1 MAHYWKETSFLSS
14 PSSTTFQVPVDVAI
28 EQPDEELD
36 FTLDI
41 DTSMENLEP
50 ELLQL
55 VSSSSSDTS
64 LDSSHEDAD
73 ITVIE
78 ARDRNV
84 IASGDNGMVTL
95 DAIQQDLLAMQ
106 RETMALKELLA
117 GRGVP
122 DGGGRGATKE
132 NWQEEAYTN
141 EERNE
146 GVLLT
151 PGMTT
156 TTTSH
161 VIYHQEFTEEVVT
174 GPGYH
179 RLSKVPSDDLSPPT
193 TDPSRQDST
202 PEHSSEE
209 GSPKDLDRRRVSR
222 SSYKQMVEDMD
233 ETESEEEES
242 LDFEGASTEDD
253 QLLEISTDEM
263 HIDPQFLP
271 TGATVYKV
279 QAEGVKVDKDENTSS
294 KTEFRY
300 SAMTATFDLNPT
312 LELTPEERLQKIH
325 DLEET
330 ENVDKDSDAD
340 TQTET
345 IVKPYLETN
354 LDSILFYRTYQQ
366 QADKLLVEE
375 TNPSTENQP
384 SCEQFE
390 EGKVE
395 GLTSSES
402 EQDLHIEPTTLQP
415 DVQGEDFTPEQ
426 DLHIEPTTLQPDVQG
441 EDFTPPEESLLE
453 PETCVLEEEVDE
465 IVEKISQGLVTSHT
479 EQLGEPE
486 PRTVDNSVLVKLH
499 IETSEKYKS
508 DSEEKSSIGEFPT
521 ESTGEFKPEADDNSA
536 VLKSHTELSQESES
550 EMEGNSEEIEFHPKP
565 NEELQSESDESSAAL
580 KSNPELSEEYESE
593 SEENSDEVEFH
604 TKPSEEPETD
614 ETSTVLTSITELSQE
629 YESETK
635 EDSAAVEFATKS
647 NYAPKPESEVSSVII
662 EPHTELSEEYEFK
675 VETSS
680 ETGED
685 YNPELVDISHIM
697 SHPKPN
703 EKSELEE
710 GEYSDGNIIIQ
721 EETQHEVIRE
731 LHHQSSIESSSE
743 IRKEDS
749 VKVSDSKPEAD
760 VAVTPEPEVVAV
772 EKSETELS
780 RKFNVELI
788 PKTKVETPS
797 LPDKETKP
805 KDIENEKLTPEQ
817 NLSPT
822 AAKAPV
828 VKSFS
833 LNDVEGLKPS
843 QTRVLR
849 RLKSAQRPSCP
860 PPPPPSKTMV
870 KVSTESSSGISVPS
884 QVTVVTSSGLESPL
898 SSASSSTASVSISPV
913 PDSPCSPK
921 LHESLPEGPGQEG
934 TLEAPEKL
942 VTPKA
947 DSGVVDEVDM
957 LNESQRSV
965 SRVHEE
971 LEKIEIPEIPPPP
984 PRKPPPEAP
993 TRSSFK
999 QPDFSE
1005 ESSKGILELNYITLN
1020 LEDSTSVTSAEES
1033 SDPDLS
1039 SKCQDDNLT
1048 EVLPLVSDASMFQEG
1063 YAKGDTIQ
1071 LPEVTSSLPTQ
1082 PSMKPLDELENMD
1095 IPVIPPPPPLRPPPT
1110 PTPRHFLPVPETPAE
1125 RREGSVS
1132 PQLRVTTE
1140 RLLQELEDVEANAT
1154 IPPPPPLRHPPTDSM
1169 MPLGEISTSFIESS
1183 ESDEES
1189 TSDSDEDSTSASE
1202 DDSLTLPDESL
1213 VQKNEGFVMLQE
1225 STSTPATQ
1233 ISPAQILNELE
1244 MMEVPEIPPPPP
1256 RMPPPS
1262 VQPEKLLTNS
1272 QTRPLMV
1279 PLIPATQATRVK
1291 NDHILEASSNESLT
1305 TSTVD
1310 VSSCAEE
1317 IELPKVSSP
1326 HPDASPDRTLLE
1338 VLNDLVTINIP
1349 VIPPP
1354 LPLQP
1359 PPEEPQKTSSLLIKL
1374 STSSSSESEESV
1386 SERNLTQLQVTNEMA
1401 MDINLNASLNTPSQE
1416 PPLEKPNLAESSPVV
1431 SPEISP
1437 AYLHDKGKEEE
1448 IPEVAPPLSHKT
1460 HSAVNTESSPTPTP
1474 EVLQTVLVS
1483 DVTSEGE
1490 YSSTPSPL
1498 LEITPTPLEVCLTPT
1513 EVSQPQ
1519 YPGEIHYLNE
1529 SLSMQVNV
1537 PEVSRMYPEKTEPE
1551 EEVREFVEPMPEKP
1565 EEKTKEKKRTH
1576 EHHNEEKEVEIK
1588 VRNLQEPDQGIREE
1602 QIKENIKENIVC
1614 QTEAFQRLQEESSD
1628 TEMENYYTPPSYPA
1642 SSCSPSPSPSPL
1654 STRKHFTFDHEERKG
1669 ISEEVQ
1675 NPSGSSS
1682 PTERGSYEESK
1693 GEVSKLLQLIT
1704 YKDTVKAKEKI
1715 SSTDDNFLRS
1725 SPSTIPDFS
1734 DVGKR
1739 HEDDDSNLPPSPKRR
1754 RLSYELYNEGNLDLD
1769 GQEKSNSSYSSSA
1782 STNEESESEEEV
1794 QFGGADSCSGHL
1806 DPTMSI
1812 TTVSLP
1818 TSHRSLP
1825 YTSPPTE
1832 DLHSVS
1838 QVVRNEGEG
1847 DSSFQIHVTVSI
1859 KTSPSQTR
1867 PTLFPR
1873 EIQEVEV
1880 TAEVNEA
1887 TPPIRSPLAIA
1898 SSGSDGERRERKGLK
1913 KSKKSEERKKRRT
1926 KDDKSSEGE
1935 GQKEDER
1942 EDEERE
1948 NEAKE
1953 KNVEK
1958 KKRTKDDKSS
1968 DEEGPNEE
1976 GGKNEDK
1983 ENEDDLDSNKKSK
1996 EEKRTKNE
2004 KSGEEESLK
2013 EKEGKNE
2020 ENDKIQEEEKEE
2032 GEKELSKGAKKREG
2046 KVKKKSKK
2054 KSEKGNEDKSEE
2066 QVKKMKNETEENV
2079 EDKQGK
2085 KVKKKKREKEERKKE
2100 KKRKKEEKE
2109 EEEKT
2114 TTTTDSNNE
2123 GEAPTSRIPLPLPDL
2138 TLTACPPSRLSSTHS
2153 LPI

>member
-1 MAHYWKETSFLSS
+1 MAHYWKETSFLPS
-14 PSSTTFQVPVDVAI
+14 PSSTAFHVPVDVAI
-28 EQPDEELD
+28 EQPEEELD

-50 ELLQL
+50 ELLKL

-78 ARDRNV
+78 ARDRNG

-122 DGGGRGATKE
+122 DGGGRGATRE
-132 NWQEEAYTN
+132 NWQEEDYTN
-141 EERNE
+141 GGRNE
-146 GVLLT
+146 EILLT

-156 TTTSH
+156 TTTSN

-174 GPGYH
+174 GPVYH
-179 RLSKVPSDDLSPPT
+179 RLSKVSSDDLSPPT

-209 GSPKDLDRRRVSR
+209 GSPKDHDRRRVSR

-279 QAEGVKVDKDENTSS
+279 QAEGVKVDKDENTYS

-300 SAMTATFDLNPT
+300 SAMTATFDLNKT
-312 LELTPEERLQKIH
+312 LELTSDERLKKIH

-354 LDSILFYRTYQQ
+354 LDSILFYQTYQQ
-366 QADKLLVEE
+366 QADNLLVEKA
-375 TNPSTENQP
+375 NPSTENQP
-384 SCEQFE
+384 LCEQFE

-395 GLTSSES
+395 GLTSSET
-402 EQDLHIEPTTLQP
+402 EQDLHIELTTLQL
-415 DVQGEDFTPEQ
+415 D
-426 DLHIEPTTLQPDVQG
+426 IQG

-465 IVEKISQGLVTSHT
+465 IGENISQGVVTSHT
-479 EQLGEPE
+479 EQLGELE
-486 PRTVDNSVLVKLH
+486 PLTVDNSVLVKLN
-499 IETSEKYKS
+499 IETGEKYKS
-508 DSEEKSSIGEFPT
+508 ESEENSSIGEFPT
-521 ESTGEFKPEADDNSA
+521 KSAGEFKSEADDNSA
-536 VLKSHTELSQESES
+536 VLKSDTELSQESES
-550 EMEGNSEEIEFHPKP
+550 EMEGNSEEIEFHCKP
-565 NEELQSESDESSAAL
+565 NEEHQSESDESSAVL
-580 KSNPELSEEYESE
+580 KSNPEFSEEYESE
-593 SEENSDEVEFH
+593 SEENSDEVEYH
-604 TKPSEEPETD
+604 TKPNEEPETD
-614 ETSTVLTSITELSQE
+614 ETSTVLTSITALNQE

-635 EDSAAVEFATKS
+635 QDSAAVEFATKS
-647 NYAPKPESEVSSVII
+647 NYAPNPESEVSSVIL
-662 EPHTELSEEYEFK
+662 EPQAELSEEYEVT

-685 YNPELVDISHIM
+685 YNPEVVDISHII
-697 SHPKPN
+697 SYPKPN
-703 EKSELEE
+703 EELELEE
-710 GEYSDGNIIIQ
+710 GEYADGNIIIQ
-721 EETQHEVIRE
+721 EETQNEVIRE

-743 IRKEDS
+743 LWTEES
-749 VKVSDSKPEAD
+749 EKVSDSQTEVD
-760 VAVTPEPEVVAV
+760 VAVTPEPVVVEV

-780 RKFNVELI
+780 NKFNEELI
-788 PKTKVETPS
+788 PQTKVEIPS

-805 KDIENEKLTPEQ
+805 TGIENVKLTPEQ
-817 NLSPT
+817 NLCPP

-828 VKSFS
+828 VKSLS
-833 LNDVEGLKPS
+833 LNDVEGLKPT

-870 KVSTESSSGISVPS
+870 KMSTESSSGISVPS
-884 QVTVVTSSGLESPL
+884 QATVVTSSGLESPV

-921 LHESLPEGPGQEG
+921 LYDESLPEDPVQEG
-934 TLEAPEKL
+934 TFEAPEKL

-947 DSGVVDEVDM
+947 DSEVVDEVDM
-957 LNESQRSV
+957 LNVSQRSV

-971 LEKIEIPEIPPPP
+971 LENIDIPEIPPPP

-993 TRSSFK
+993 TRSSII
-999 QPDFSE
+999 QPDFSVK
-1005 ESSKGILELNYITLN
+1005 SSKGIYE
-1020 LEDSTSVTSAEES
+1020 LEDSTSVTSTEES

-1039 SKCQDDNLT
+1039 LKCQDDNLT
-1048 EVLPLVSDASMFQEG
+1048 ETLLLVSDDSMVQEG
-1063 YAKGDTIQ
+1063 YAKRDTIQ
-1071 LPEVTSSLPTQ
+1071 LPEVISSLLTQ
-1082 PSMKPLDELENMD
+1082 PSMKSLDELENMD

-1110 PTPRHFLPVPETPAE
+1110 PIRRHFLPVPETPTE

-1132 PQLRVTTE
+1132 PQLGVTTE

-1169 MPLGEISTSFIESS
+1169 RPLGEISTSFIESS

-1189 TSDSDEDSTSASE
+1189 TSDSDEDSTSVSE
-1202 DDSLTLPDESL
+1202 DDSLILPNESL

-1225 STSTPATQ
+1225 STSIPAAQ
-1233 ISPAQILNELE
+1233 IYPAQIQNELE

-1262 VQPEKLLTNS
+1262 FQPEKLLLNS

-1279 PLIPATQATRVK
+1279 PLISGTQATQVK
-1291 NDHILEASSNESLT
+1291 NDHILEASSSECLT

-1317 IELPKVSSP
+1317 IKLPKVSSP

-1359 PPEEPQKTSSLLIKL
+1359 PPEEHHKTSSLLFKL

-1386 SERNLTQLQVTNEMA
+1386 
-1401 MDINLNASLNTPSQE
+1401 
-1416 PPLEKPNLAESSPVV
+1416 EKPNLGEGSPVA
-1431 SPEISP
+1431 SIEISP
-1437 AYLHDKGKEEE
+1437 AYLHDKDKEEE
-1448 IPEVAPPLSHKT
+1448 IPEVAPPLSHQT
-1460 HSAVNTESSPTPTP
+1460 HSVVNTETFPTPTS
-1474 EVLQTVLVS
+1474 EVLQIVLVS

-1498 LEITPTPLEVCLTPT
+1498 PEITLTPLEVCLTPT

-1519 YPGEIHYLNE
+1519 NPGEFHDLNE

-1551 EEVREFVEPMPEKP
+1551 EEVREFVEPTPEKP
-1565 EEKTKEKKRTH
+1565 EEKTKEKKHTH
-1576 EHHNEEKEVEIK
+1576 ENHNEEKEVEIK
-1588 VRNLQEPDQGIREE
+1588 LRNLQELDQGIREE
-1602 QIKENIKENIVC
+1602 QIMENINENIVG
-1614 QTEAFQRLQEESSD
+1614 QTEALQRLQEENSD
-1628 TEMENYYTPPSYPA
+1628 TEMEKYYTPPSYPA
-1642 SSCSPSPSPSPL
+1642 SSCSPSPSPSPM

-1682 PTERGSYEESK
+1682 PTKRGICEESK

-1715 SSTDDNFLRS
+1715 SSTDDHFLRS

-1754 RLSYELYNEGNLDLD
+1754 RLSYELYNEGNLDPD
-1769 GQEKSNSSYSSSA
+1769 EQEKSNSSYSSST
-1782 STNEESESEEEV
+1782 STNEESENEEEI
-1794 QFGGADSCSGHL
+1794 QFGGTDSCSGHL
-1806 DPTMSI
+1806 DPTMTI

-1818 TSHRSLP
+1818 PSHRSLP

-1847 DSSFQIHVTVSI
+1847 DSSFHIHVTVSI

-1887 TPPIRSPLAIA
+1887 TPPMRSPLAIT
-1898 SSGSDGERRERKGLK
+1898 SSESDGERRGERKGQK
-1913 KSKKSEERKKRRT
+1913 KSKKSEERKNRRT
-1926 KDDKSSEGE
+1926 
-1935 GQKEDER
+1935 R
-1942 EDEERE
+1942 
-1948 NEAKE
+1948 
-1953 KNVEK
+1953 
-1958 KKRTKDDKSS
+1958 DDKSS

-1976 GGKNEDK
+1976 GGKNEEK
-1983 ENEDDLDSNKKSK
+1983 ETEDDQESNEKSR
-1996 EEKRTKNE
+1996 EEKRTRNQ
-2004 KSGEEESLK
+2004 KSSEESHK
-2013 EKEGKNE
+2013 EKEGKHE
-2020 ENDKIQEEEKEE
+2020 EHDKIQEEDK
-2032 GEKELSKGAKKREG
+2032 KLSKGAKKREG

-2054 KSEKGNEDKSEE
+2054 KSAQGNEDKSDEK
-2066 QVKKMKNETEENV
+2066 VKKIKNETEEKV

-2085 KVKKKKREKEERKKE
+2085 KLKKKKREKEERKKE

-2109 EEEKT
+2109 KEEETT
-2114 TTTTDSNNE
+2114 TTTTDSSNE
-2123 GEAPTSRIPLPLPDL
+2123 GK
-2138 TLTACPPSRLSSTHS
+2138 
-2153 LPI
+2153 